1 MSERRNSPAERA
13 DQGEVLA
20 SIRRALGHA
29 VTVQPQPLEPFVEPL
44 EPADTESLVT
54 RFSIE
59 LSNVAGN
66 VYRLVSD
73 KLQFVEELTAGIA
86 DICQA
91 AGVTKVAFSGSSL
104 LTDLDLPNQLTLRGL
119 SVLLTGG
126 SGAARQ
132 GTLAHA
138 ELVAQLAE
146 CGAGV
151 TAVDYAIAE
160 TGTIV
165 LSSDE
170 SNALLVSLLPTIHI
184 ALLRPSQISASLT
197 EVISKLNRER
207 VGHGQSCRSASFIT
221 GPSRTSDVELTLS
234 IGVHGPKE
242 LHVIIVAE

>member
-1 MSERRNSPAERA
+1 MSEPRNRPAARV

-20 SIRRALGHA
+20 SVRRALGHA
-29 VTVQPQPLEPFVEPL
+29 VTSRPEPLEPFDEPS
-44 EPADTESLVT
+44 EPADTESLVA
-54 RFSIE
+54 RFSTE
-59 LSNVAGN
+59 LSNVVGN

-73 KLQFVEELTAGIA
+73 KLQFGEELAAGVA

-91 AGVTKVAFSGSSL
+91 AGVTRLAFSGSSL
-104 LTDLDLPNQLTLRGL
+104 LTDLDLANRLTLRGL
-119 SVLLTGG
+119 SVLQTGA
-126 SGAARQ
+126 SGAAKPA
-132 GTLAHA
+132 TVAHD
-138 ELVAQLAE
+138 ELVAQLAD

-170 SNALLVSLLPTIHI
+170 SNALLVSLLPAIHI
-184 ALLRPSQISASLT
+184 ALLRPSQISASLA
-197 EVISKLNRER
+197 EVVSKLNRER
-207 VGHGQSCRSASFIT
+207 VGQGQSCRSASFIT

-242 LHVIIVAE
+242 LHVIIIDD